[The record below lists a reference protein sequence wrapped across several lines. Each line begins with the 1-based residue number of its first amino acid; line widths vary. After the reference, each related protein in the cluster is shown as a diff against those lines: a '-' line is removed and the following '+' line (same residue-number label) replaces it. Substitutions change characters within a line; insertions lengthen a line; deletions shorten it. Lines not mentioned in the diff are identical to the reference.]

1 MDECWEYIFIS
12 KYQLNP
18 DVYIGSLAMVEDCCT
33 VDSFSYNRVVCKV
46 TLSSPCLWA
55 SFHPVYP
62 LSVVSA
68 K

>member
-1 MDECWEYIFIS
+1 MDECWEDKFIS
-12 KYQLNP
+12 KHQLDP
-18 DVYIGSLAMVEDCCT
+18 DVYIGSLAMVENCCT
-33 VDSFSYNRVVCKV
+33 IDSFSYNRVIHKV

-55 SFHPVYP
+55 SFHPQSP